1 MDVTSKNKNHF
12 QPENQADFLLSDWS
26 AVFHP
31 GRRINQDDYQISIL
45 VCPTTLHMIE
55 DRPRHGGSY
64 DLVPPG
70 RMPIHALAFGAVV
83 TTQPARVL
91 LAT

>member
-1 MDVTSKNKNHF
+1 
-12 QPENQADFLLSDWS
+12 
-26 AVFHP
+26 
-31 GRRINQDDYQISIL
+31 
-45 VCPTTLHMIE
+45 MIE

-70 RMPIHALAFGAVV
+70 RMPIHVLAFGAVV

-91 LAT
+91 LATGLEGCRYRDPYFFSNFSVS

>member
-1 MDVTSKNKNHF
+1 
-12 QPENQADFLLSDWS
+12 
-26 AVFHP
+26 
-31 GRRINQDDYQISIL
+31 
-45 VCPTTLHMIE
+45 MIE

-70 RMPIHALAFGAVV
+70 RMPIHVLAFGAVV

-91 LAT
+91 LATGHLAQRGRQANPKTTLRDLVILRDLANAYHSSKKPRSGLKKGILPT